1 MKFKKEKGYIYY
13 QIADYIEAEIR
24 DGRPGPGQRLA
35 PQEKMATEFSVARG
49 TIRQALGVLKKRG
62 LIVMR
67 RGLGAFVK
75 DPLPPKR

>member
-1 MKFKKEKGYIYY
+1 
-13 QIADYIEAEIR
+13 
-24 DGRPGPGQRLA
+24 
-35 PQEKMATEFSVARG
+35 MATEFSVARG